1 MTDSPPVDRAALLA
15 LCPSLRA
22 AFLRNSYDADS
33 VLTALGDD
41 VHAAL
46 GRAEPVP
53 VRRACASAGELG
65 TLIRLFL
72 LADDLPTS
80 AVATALAPVTVA
92 AAVDCGLLLTDGALT
107 RAALDVRPLDLGS
120 GSRWVVS
127 DIDGSTRAVDIG
139 SDHVL
144 GVGQASLSL
153 VRATPTDPVATVL
166 DLGTGCGVQAVH
178 AASYGARVTGT
189 DVSERAMSLAAAT
202 AALNELDVELVR
214 GSWFEPVA
222 GRTFERVVANPPF
235 VVGPAQVQHS
245 YRDSGLDL
253 DGASALVV
261 STAPNHLDQGGVAT
275 LLAAWLHVEDEDW
288 RSRVASWLPD
298 HGVDAWILQ
307 RDVADPALYVGTWMR
322 DGGVDLRSPASA
334 AQAEAWLDRLE
345 QAHVTGVGFGVVYL
359 RRTDRPTHVV
369 AEDLTH
375 GFDDPLGSEA
385 PAWFDRLDWIRDHDV
400 LESTFALDP
409 ATALEEVSL
418 PSDELGGWSRVV
430 TRVHRGN
437 GPRWSHEI
445 DELGAALLAGLRHDG
460 LPAGE
465 LVHLLAAAHDVDPD
479 DLGAAAR
486 ELLTGL
492 LMHGLITP
500 S

>member
-22 AFLRNSYDADS
+22 SFLRCSYDADS
-33 VLTALGDD
+33 VLALLGDD

-53 VRRACASAGELG
+53 VRRACVSAGELG

-72 LADDLPTS
+72 LADDLPAT
-80 AVATALAPVTVA
+80 AVEAALAPVSLSDAARSGLVA
-92 AAVDCGLLLTDGALT
+92 VEGDVA
-107 RAALDVRPLDLGS
+107 RAALDVRPVDFGN
-120 GSRWVVS
+120 GNRWVVS
-127 DIDGSTRAVDIG
+127 DIDGSTRALDIG

-153 VRATPTDPVATVL
+153 IRATPTDPVASVL
-166 DLGTGCGVQAVH
+166 DLGIGCGVQAVH
-178 AASYGARVTGT
+178 AAAYGSHVTGT
-189 DVSERAMSLAAAT
+189 DVSERSMTLAAMT
-202 AALNELDVELVR
+202 AALNGLEFELLR
-214 GSWFEPVA
+214 GSWFEPVV

-253 DGASALVV
+253 DGASALVI
-261 STAPNHLDQGGVAT
+261 STAPGHLEHGGLAT
-275 LLAAWLHVEDEDW
+275 LLAAWLHVDGEDW
-288 RSRVASWLPD
+288 QSRVASWLPD

-322 DGGVDLRSPASA
+322 DGGVDLRSPASG

-345 QAHVTGVGFGVVYL
+345 QADVTGVGFGVVYL
-359 RRTDRPTHVV
+359 RRTDRPTQVV
-369 AEDLTH
+369 AEDLSH
-375 GFDDPLGSEA
+375 GFDDPLGPEA
-385 PAWFDRLDWIRDHDV
+385 PAWFDRLDWVREHDV
-400 LESTFALDP
+400 LASTFALDP

-418 PSDELGGWSRVV
+418 PSGEGWSRVV

-437 GPRWSHEI
+437 GPQWSHEI

-465 LVHLLAAAHDVDPD
+465 LVSLLAAAHGVDPD
-479 DLGAAAR
+479 DLGEGAE
-486 ELLTGL
+486 ELLTAL
-492 LMHGLITP
+492 LLHGLITP
-500 S
+500 G